1 MIWCW
6 RGAEIT
12 RHQEDREI
20 WAWLEQLTPQSPTP
34 VTHFLQNGY
43 TYSNKAISSNSATPY
58 KTMGAIL
65 IQTTT
70 GKFIPKCNSR
80 KKSGSQR
87 FEEEWSSKLFF
98 IETEFILETRCTL

>member
-43 TYSNKAISSNSATPY
+43 TYSNKAISSNSATPDR
-58 KTMGAIL
+58 TMEAFSFR
-65 IQTTT
+65 
-70 GKFIPKCNSR
+70 FIPKYV
-80 KKSGSQR
+80 SGKEKR
-87 FEEEWSSKLFF
+87 CLKFVGEWTS
-98 IETEFILETRCTL
+98 